1 MNRGVIVSGIV
12 GIIIIAIT
20 VILISNFTDT
30 ENEDVE
36 VLTGTP
42 ADNYPEKDRKKFC
55 GTSDA
60 KSTKYINE
68 YLIPTDCTQPQ
79 AIVTSPNGNV
89 WFAQSNTGKLFSLL
103 GILNIFLNNT

>member
-42 ADNYPEKDRKKFC
+42 ADNYP
-55 GTSDA
+55 
-60 KSTKYINE
+60 
-68 YLIPTDCTQPQ
+68 
-79 AIVTSPNGNV
+79 
-89 WFAQSNTGKLFSLL
+89 
-103 GILNIFLNNT
+103 

>member
-42 ADNYPEKDRKKFC
+42 ADNYPEKDKKKFC

-79 AIVTSPNGNV
+79 AIVTSQMEMCGLLNLTLGNY
-89 WFAQSNTGKLFSLL
+89 FHYLEF
-103 GILNIFLNNT
+103 